1 MDISSVLGYIGVII
15 GVVAILLCIARLK
28 TLFGE
33 LIFMWK
39 NRKYFV
45 KRKDSISTNLE
56 GS

>member
-45 KRKDSISTNLE
+45 NRKDRISTT
-56 GS
+56 